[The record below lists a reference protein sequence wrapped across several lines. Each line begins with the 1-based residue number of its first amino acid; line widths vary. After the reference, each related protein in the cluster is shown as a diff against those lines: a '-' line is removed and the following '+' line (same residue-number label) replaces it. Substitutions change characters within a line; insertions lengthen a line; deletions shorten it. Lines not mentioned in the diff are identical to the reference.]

1 MQINQPITIK
11 IPVKAA
17 SVLVSKRKRRG
28 HYVTTGKALNTNR
41 LEKWFGFYF
50 ALKAL
55 TTSGKIHDL
64 NKQID
69 LIKTVTRKESTSTIY
84 SYIRACTKLGL
95 MQKVGTDLELVSWL
109 KCGHKI
115 GLTED
120 NESKIKFIEF
130 EYPDATFIKATPE
143 FHIEAAEIA
152 ESSHFSL
159 RAIAKKINQNVQL
172 KLLLGIKPEQN
183 ATIQDAK
190 KLFDLQM
197 QSFVTGKS
205 GDLVTSEEDY
215 KVLHS
220 VQACP
225 YRTAEKLIA
234 ARKQGNLKSTAQHIA
249 YIKRKLS
256 ESGLASV
263 NELTCTS
270 KQKKRA
276 NETFYYR
283 GWDSELKAP
292 KWYLP
297 DEVEVFA
304 KVA

>member
-1 MQINQPITIK
+1 MQEPQSITFK

-28 HYVTTGKALNTNR
+28 HHVTTGKALNTNR
-41 LEKWFGFYF
+41 LEKWYGFYF

-55 TTSGKIHDL
+55 TVSGKIHDL
-64 NKQID
+64 HKQIE
-69 LIKTVTRKESTSTIY
+69 LIKTVTCKDSTSTIY
-84 SYIRACTKLGL
+84 SYIKSCSKLGL
-95 MQKVGTDLELVSWL
+95 MKKVGKHLELVSWV
-109 KCGHKI
+109 KCGHKL

-120 NESKIKFIEF
+120 EENRIKFIEF
-130 EYPDATFIKATPE
+130 QYPDIRFIKACPE
-143 FHIEAAEIA
+143 YHIEAAEIA

-159 RAIAKKINQNVQL
+159 KAIAKKINQNVQL
-172 KLLLGIKPEQN
+172 KVLLGIKPEHN
-183 ATIQDAK
+183 ATHQDAK
-190 KLFDLQM
+190 RLFDLQM
-197 QSFVTGKS
+197 QSFVTGKT

-215 KVLHS
+215 MVLHS

-225 YRTAEKLIA
+225 YRTSEKLIA

-249 YIKRKLS
+249 YVKRKLS
-256 ESGLASV
+256 ETGIASV
-263 NELTCTS
+263 NELSCTS
-270 KQKKRA
+270 KAKKRA
-276 NETFYYR
+276 NEKFYYR
-283 GWDSELKAP
+283 GWDENLKAP